1 MDPDY
6 SMLLLSNFHKG
17 LGVEPVIFK
26 MHHLHTEKFL
36 TPDSSSP
43 ETIFYGISLLN
54 AVAKVPVCPDFM
66 HVLIHVSSSLS

>member
-43 ETIFYGISLLN
+43 ETIFYGISL
-54 AVAKVPVCPDFM
+54 
-66 HVLIHVSSSLS
+66 